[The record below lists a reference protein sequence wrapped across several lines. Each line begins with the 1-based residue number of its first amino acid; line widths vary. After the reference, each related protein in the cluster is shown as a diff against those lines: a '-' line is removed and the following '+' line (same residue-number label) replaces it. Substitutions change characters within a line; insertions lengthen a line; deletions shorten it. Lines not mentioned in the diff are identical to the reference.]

1 MCPRP
6 PNTSIDLSFRAI
18 VFSKISRVIGC
29 AGSLLLSSFVLWLY
43 TALLLLWLNRTPVM
57 NAYPCIVLSILAY
70 IESAQAFQH
79 YDGLRPSFHIP
90 SVIVRSPVKISPC
103 PSHVSTNKQRSSI
116 RHLLIILSNQND
128 DTNDGE
134 TSTEEKTDNTPQ
146 SPSSSNGRKTLLAQI
161 TYAIFNIFSY
171 TIQFLGVLLTLGL
184 ILNLFGYGYR
194 FDAGNGGLE
203 INKLEYMRN
212 EIQFEREIV
221 REEKEDFYLKRG
233 VEVDSSGGGFNQ
245 RSIVFGNWGKSVLG
259 K

>member
-1 MCPRP
+1 
-6 PNTSIDLSFRAI
+6 
-18 VFSKISRVIGC
+18 
-29 AGSLLLSSFVLWLY
+29 
-43 TALLLLWLNRTPVM
+43 M

-79 YDGLRPSFHIP
+79 YGLRPSFHIP
-90 SVIVRSPVKISPC
+90 SAIVRSPVKILPC
-103 PSHVSTNKQRSSI
+103 PSRVSAKKHHSSI
-116 RHLLIILSNQND
+116 RHLLVVLSNQND
-128 DTNDGE
+128 HEKDAQ

-233 VEVDSSGGGFNQ
+233 VEADGSGGGFN
-245 RSIVFGNWGKSVLG
+245 RRGIVFGNWGKSVLG